1 MVYIKKEIPE
11 ILQTA
16 VNMGASDVH
25 IKAGLKPA
33 FRIRREIEV
42 QADLPR
48 ISEENTLEYLDE
60 ITTDEQRDQFNNDL
74 ELDFAYS
81 VAGIGRFRVNAYCE
95 LGTVGFVFRR
105 IPQVIPDF
113 RELGLPDIC
122 ADLCLRKSG
131 LVILTGPAGSGK
143 TTTLA
148 AMINYMNKHVKR
160 RIITVE
166 DPIEFVYESNE
177 CVISQREIGTDT
189 HSFAEALRHIT
200 RQDPEVIVV
209 GEMRDIDSM
218 TIAINGAETG
228 HLILT
233 TLHPPSSRGA
243 IEYIVGSF
251 PPYQQEQIRIQL
263 SSTLEAV
270 LYQMLLP
277 RTDAEGLI
285 PAVEI
290 LMGTPAIKQLI
301 RDNRL
306 NQIPVYMQKS
316 EDPGMQTLEKSI
328 ENLYA
333 KGIIRKE
340 NLQVETPY
348 SLVMR

>member
-25 IKAGLKPA
+25 IKVGLKPA
-33 FRIRREIEV
+33 FRIRREIEL

-233 TLHPPSSRGA
+233 TLHTPSSRGA

-277 RTDAEGLI
+277 RTNAEGLI
-285 PAVEI
+285 PAVE
-290 LMGTPAIKQLI
+290 
-301 RDNRL
+301 
-306 NQIPVYMQKS
+306 
-316 EDPGMQTLEKSI
+316 
-328 ENLYA
+328 
-333 KGIIRKE
+333 
-340 NLQVETPY
+340 
-348 SLVMR
+348 